1 MTLFQMLGSEDGLAW
16 LGVAFTCVYFVL
28 AYIAVRMVKRKT
40 VAVVRYAP
48 PDGISPAAAAWLLER
63 GELPRA
69 MGAAILSLVA
79 KRVLTIQ
86 RLDDIYTLHTISADA
101 PDLAPEE
108 KALMY
113 AWFRH
118 DDIFSLPIPAGKLAR
133 VVQDFGDAIESVL
146 NPVYFTKNL
155 LLYLPAWI
163 LSGMTALFALYSGNI
178 FGLDNWGV
186 LYVVP
191 YGLFFVWGMFIV
203 GAHSVR
209 RTLRK
214 LATNVP
220 GRDVPRRPISRGDLM
235 PIVWLSF
242 SLGALVLL
250 AGLSSVN
257 AAGVVAALLALN
269 AIFIRMLWAPTPEGR
284 EVICQI
290 EEYKKFLTEVD
301 ADPVT
306 RLQWP
311 DGIPL
316 RMSEKVAYA
325 LAFGIDLGWGE
336 RFVTTIADSI
346 ESASVFIAKLD
357 VGDNPK
363 NSMPEIDLK

>member
-1 MTLFQMLGSEDGLAW
+1 MLGSEDGLAW
-16 LGVAFTCVYFVL
+16 LGVAFTCIYFALGYV
-28 AYIAVRMVKRKT
+28 AVRMVKRKS
-40 VAVVRYAP
+40 VVVVRYTP

-86 RLDDIYTLHTISADA
+86 RVGDIYTLHKISADA

-118 DDIFSLPIPAGKLAR
+118 DDTFSLPIPAGQLAK
-133 VVQDFGDAIESVL
+133 VVQDFGDSVESVL
-146 NPVYFTKNL
+146 NPVYFTKNF
-155 LLYLPAWI
+155 LLYLPAWM

-178 FGLDNWGV
+178 FGIDNWGV
-186 LYVVP
+186 LYAVF
-191 YGLFFVWGMFIV
+191 YGLFFVWGMFIAC
-203 GAHSVR
+203 AHSMR

-214 LATNVP
+214 LGTYLP
-220 GRDVPRRPISRGDLM
+220 LRDVPRRPITQTDLM
-235 PIVWLSF
+235 PIVWLSI

-257 AAGVVAALLALN
+257 AAAIVAALLLLN
-269 AIFIRMLWAPTPEGR
+269 ALFIQALWAPTPEGR
-284 EVICQI
+284 EVIYQI
-290 EEYKKFLTEVD
+290 EDYKKFLTEVD

-316 RMSEKVAYA
+316 HMSQKVAYA

-336 RFVTTIADSI
+336 WFVTTIADSI

-357 VGDNPK
+357 VRDNPT